1 MVFES
6 PEASVEFRNGFRPWS
21 YRLVRFGSTVSQ
33 KNEPTQLPC
42 LEVHRLHNHRVTS
55 SSIFH
60 RTKSCKSP
68 ELCPSTT
75 LPHSLVFRSAAAPAL
90 LLTKLNRRR
99 FVERNGTL
107 TDRIIDFVGGSPFN
121 PPSCGG
127 GGYRCFGSRSAR
139 PLVDT
144 AHSLLSWPIV
154 FPPTDKL

>member
-42 LEVHRLHNHRVTS
+42 LEVRRLHNHRVTT

-127 GGYRCFGSRSAR
+127 YRCFGSRSAR